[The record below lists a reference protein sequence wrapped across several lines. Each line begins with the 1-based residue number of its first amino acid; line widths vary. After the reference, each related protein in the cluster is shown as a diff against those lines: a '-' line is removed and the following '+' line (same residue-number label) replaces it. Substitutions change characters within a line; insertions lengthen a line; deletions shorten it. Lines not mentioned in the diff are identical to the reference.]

1 MTPDKA
7 RSSAR
12 RPAAAARQ
20 ARPAALPGLAEQAGQ
35 LASDWAPT
43 AGRVLLGL
51 VLAWFGYHEL
61 VPPSLWTGY
70 VPLGSTSS
78 ARAVP
83 LGPAHRRRPAVTGRA
98 QIAPTGGRAAA

>member
-61 VPPSLWTGY
+61 VQPSLWTGY
-70 VPLGSTSS
+70 LPLVSTSS
-78 ARAVP
+78 SLAGP
-83 LGPAHRRRPAVTGRA
+83 LVLAPRLPLAHPALRLLRRIPA
-98 QIAPTGGRAAA
+98 